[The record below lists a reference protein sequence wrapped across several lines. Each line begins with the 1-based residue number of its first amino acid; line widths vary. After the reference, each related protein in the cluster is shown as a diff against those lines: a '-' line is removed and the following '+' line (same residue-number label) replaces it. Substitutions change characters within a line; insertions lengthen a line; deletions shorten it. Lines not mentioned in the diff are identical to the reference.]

1 MLRDWKFQS
10 LRQDQKNNGHYLNM
24 RTSFRSIQVVSL
36 FSPETVKYLFIVLQF
51 MTGPSFRS
59 QGSSWIERYR
69 PTDLDQMTGVASTV
83 KSLRDWVKGWTDGKI
98 PKKRA
103 VILEGEPGVG
113 KTTAALALAAEMGWE
128 VIELNASDSRNMEA
142 IRKMAT
148 RGALSRDITDEYG
161 YSEGYHHRNKLIL
174 LDEADNLYER
184 SISDETGTDVSDR
197 GGKRA
202 IVELVKL
209 TKQPVVLI
217 VNNLYGLI
225 SGSGAPLNFICEKI
239 KFRRLGPASIAKR
252 LREICQ
258 LEGVIYDQDV
268 IMAVAERSGG
278 DMRSAVGDLQTLC
291 TGKKRIS
298 VKDLDVLGF
307 RDTKDNIFNTMQK
320 VFFAN
325 SINASRSALMDVDE
339 DISSLVLWFSENIT
353 NAMSHHEDIDRGM
366 NSLSK
371 ADVFLGRVRRRQ
383 NYKLWS
389 YAKDHLASIGIAR
402 QNPDQTRSRFQ
413 FPSYLKKMS
422 STKDARAR
430 MKEISQAIGSMTHS
444 SVRTVKEDTFLR
456 FSVLA
461 ERDPEFAAH
470 LAAYGELEKEH
481 LKILTHNRLSDTDI
495 NGILRDAQ
503 TMRSSRAVPLVL
515 GGAQG
520 GLQGYHEE
528 EQVESTVNTE
538 KEATSE
544 NDGRNKEDDG
554 SSDKEVKQS
563 SIFEF

>member
-1 MLRDWKFQS
+1 MTDPP
-10 LRQDQKNNGHYLNM
+10 G
-24 RTSFRSIQVVSL
+24 RSA
-36 FSPETVKYLFIVLQF
+36 
-51 MTGPSFRS
+51 
-59 QGSSWIERYR
+59 GSSWIERYR
-69 PTDLDQMTGVASTV
+69 PGSLDQMTGVASTV
-83 KSLRDWVKGWTDGKI
+83 KALRDWAGGWSEGRI

-128 VIELNASDSRNMEA
+128 VIELNASDSRNIEA

-148 RGALSRDITDEYG
+148 RGALSRDITDE
-161 YSEGYHHRNKLIL
+161 EGYAEGTNYRNKLIM

-184 SISDETGTDVSDR
+184 SVSDEGGTDVSDR
-197 GGKRA
+197 GGKKA
-202 IVELVKL
+202 IVELVKI
-209 TKQPVVLI
+209 TKQPVLLI
-217 VNNLYGLI
+217 VNSLYGLI
-225 SGSGAPLNFICEKI
+225 SGSGAPLNFICERI

-258 LEGVIYDQDV
+258 IEGVQFDQDV

-278 DMRSAVGDLQTLC
+278 DMRSAVGDLQILC
-291 TGKKRIS
+291 TGKSRIS

-307 RDTKDNIFNTMQK
+307 RDTKDNIFSTMEK
-320 VFFAN
+320 VFYAN
-325 SINASRSALMDVDE
+325 SLNSSRSALMEVDE

-353 NAMSHHEDIDRGM
+353 NAMSHPEDIERGM
-366 NSLSK
+366 GALSR

-402 QNPDQTRSRFQ
+402 QNPNQSRSRFQ

-430 MKEISQAIGSMTHS
+430 MKEISQAIGRMTHAS
-444 SVRTVKEDTFLR
+444 IRTVKEDPLLR

-461 ERDPEFAAH
+461 ERDPEFASH

-481 LKILTHNRLSDTDI
+481 LKILTHSRLSDADLK
-495 NGILRDAQ
+495 GILEDAQ
-503 TMRSSRAVPLVL
+503 AIRSSRFVPITI
-515 GGAQG
+515 GSDQG
-520 GLQGYHEE
+520 GLMDFHEE
-528 EQVESTVNTE
+528 QE
-538 KEATSE
+538 
-544 NDGRNKEDDG
+544 R
-554 SSDKEVKQS
+554 SSDAAGESEPKAEEENTDENEISGKEVKQS
-563 SIFEF
+563 SLFEF